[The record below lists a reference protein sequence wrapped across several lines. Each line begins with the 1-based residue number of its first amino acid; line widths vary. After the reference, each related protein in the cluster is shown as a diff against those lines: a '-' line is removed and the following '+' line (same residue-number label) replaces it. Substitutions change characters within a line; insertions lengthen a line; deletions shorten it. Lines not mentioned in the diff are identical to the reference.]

1 MLKSR
6 SNRGALV
13 FRSHQLA
20 GVMKPLRYTGATIKA
35 IQVLA
40 TSGRLEPVCS
50 GESYEMRSVCVLKS
64 ADRLQT
70 ETEGKG
76 GVGECGCKE
85 MVVGEGY
92 ARHAGDPRTDSKH
105 TTHRGT

>member
-1 MLKSR
+1 
-6 SNRGALV
+6 
-13 FRSHQLA
+13 
-20 GVMKPLRYTGATIKA
+20 
-35 IQVLA
+35 
-40 TSGRLEPVCS
+40 
-50 GESYEMRSVCVLKS
+50 MRSVRVLKS